1 MNTKA
6 KRAAILTRVSTEEQV
21 DGTSL
26 GDQARLCQSLI
37 ESRGWEFTGKVYED
51 AGISGTV
58 ENRPALTEA
67 LRDAAR
73 GEFDVLV
80 ALNLSRL
87 ARKLYISAKVIDDL
101 AELDVA
107 FVSVQEAFID
117 TSSSAGR
124 GVAGMFSSI
133 AQMDRDSIV
142 EKTARGQR
150 AKGHAGLWPG
160 GHPPFG
166 WRLEGFKRTAHP
178 VPDEREREVLAEA
191 YRLLV
196 TKRLN
201 AFQVAARLN
210 DAGLGPRKAREWNPE
225 SLRRVLANKTLA
237 TGVVIWGAPSQGQGG
252 YLQRSHKTKVKRD
265 GTPKWGDPIR
275 IELPE
280 PPLTPAQH
288 KAIMRALAS
297 RSNRDKVASP
307 VSRPLT
313 GQVFGACGESYYGV
327 TIKGKAPVMR
337 CTGRRHLLGD
347 AKCSCKQVAWEPLEA
362 RVWAAVS
369 ALLSDP
375 ARLEAMARQYLELPA
390 EAGDGSQDATLLAA
404 VERQIAKLE
413 TAQANAARELIRT
426 DNPAPIRA
434 ALAEVERDLAG
445 LRERRE
451 GYRALAASV
460 QEQGEALRDLAALA
474 ERARGN
480 LARMTEEQ
488 RREVY
493 RILRVRVQMTGE
505 IVSGADRVARPD
517 GLVVSG
523 VIDPRMWGGGDSS
536 DGNGHGG
543 VGPQPRFPAPSGGTT
558 PSTPTNG
565 EDRRDR
571 VFGGGGAGLVGQ
583 QCRRPATGEGGEGV
597 HVFLLSSW
605 SPAGSRGSGA
615 GHEGRRRE
623 HAEDQ
628 RCDAEEQEGGERA
641 GAERQQEARGERRR
655 PHTPLDART
664 VALVGGRGAEQF
676 ARGHSRRLREREDPV
691 GAGSRVGACRL
702 GDEPASAVD
711 RGASGERD
719 RQQLGVQSRGARPGL
734 GPTQQRPRPAAGEE
748 DEAETGPG
756 AQRPRQ
762 GRDHDAEGVEAE
774 GESEEE
780 PRRRQPQHEAGG
792 AGGFGERHADV
803 VGCRRGIL
811 QRFGQGAQHLR
822 QGCPDRR
829 GHLPGGGEIAPFL
842 PFGGDRL
849 GEPLT
854 AVDPPHDP
862 RGDLLARLGQVPP
875 CALR

>member
-1 MNTKA
+1 MSAAKT
-6 KRAAILTRVSTEEQV
+6 KRASILTRVSTEDQV

-26 GDQARLCQSLI
+26 ADQVRLCQSLI
-37 ESRGWEFTGKVYED
+37 EARGWDFTGKVYED
-51 AGISGTV
+51 AGVSGTV

-67 LRDAAR
+67 LRDAAG
-73 GEFDVLV
+73 GEFEVLV

-87 ARKLYISAKVIDDL
+87 SRKQWISAKAIDDL

-107 FVSVQEAFID
+107 FVSVQESFID
-117 TSSSAGR
+117 TTTGAGR
-124 GVAGMFSSI
+124 AMAGVFSSF

-225 SLRRVLANKTLA
+225 SLRRVLANETLA
-237 TGVVIWGAPSQGQGG
+237 TGVVIWGSPPQGQGG

-288 KAIMRALAS
+288 KAIRRALAS

-313 GQVFGACGESYYGV
+313 GQVFGACGEAYYGV
-327 TIKGKAPVMR
+327 TIKGKPPVMR

-347 AKCSCKQVAWEPLEA
+347 AKCTCKQVALEPLEA
-362 RVWAAVS
+362 RVWASVS
-369 ALLSDP
+369 GLLSDP

-390 EAGDGSQDATLLAA
+390 EVGDGSQDATLLAA

-413 TAQANAARELIRT
+413 AAQANAARELILA

-434 ALAEVERDLAG
+434 ALAQVEADLVG

-451 GYRALAASV
+451 GYRALAVSV

-505 IVSGADRVARPD
+505 IVSGADRVARPE

-523 VIDPRMWGGGDSS
+523 VIDPRMWGGGDAS

-543 VGPQPRFPAPSGGTT
+543 TGPQPRFPAPGGGAV
-558 PSTPTNG
+558 PSTLPNG
-565 EDRRDR
+565 EDRGNR
-571 VFGGGGAGLVGQ
+571 VFCSGCTGVVSEQTARVGCCGTEVRHVGFPFRGCGEIPRGGGNVGGCPRLAAWRASKQ
-583 QCRRPATGEGGEGV
+583 HALHVHDGDGHRR
-597 HVFLLSSW
+597 
-605 SPAGSRGSGA
+605 
-615 GHEGRRRE
+615 
-623 HAEDQ
+623 
-628 RCDAEEQEGGERA
+628 DAEEHECWQRA
-641 GAERQQEARGERRR
+641 DPKRQQQ
-655 PHTPLDART
+655 
-664 VALVGGRGAEQF
+664 GGRETCSGDPAQGACFTAAAF
-676 ARGHSRRLREREDPV
+676 AV
-691 GAGSRVGACRL
+691 GAQQIS
-702 GDEPASAVD
+702 D
-711 RGASGERD
+711 RHPR
-719 RQQLGVQSRGARPGL
+719 AR
-734 GPTQQRPRPAAGEE
+734 
-748 DEAETGPG
+748 
-756 AQRPRQ
+756 
-762 GRDHDAEGVEAE
+762 
-774 GESEEE
+774 
-780 PRRRQPQHEAGG
+780 
-792 AGGFGERHADV
+792 
-803 VGCRRGIL
+803 
-811 QRFGQGAQHLR
+811 
-822 QGCPDRR
+822 
-829 GHLPGGGEIAPFL
+829 
-842 PFGGDRL
+842 
-849 GEPLT
+849 
-854 AVDPPHDP
+854 
-862 RGDLLARLGQVPP
+862 
-875 CALR
+875 